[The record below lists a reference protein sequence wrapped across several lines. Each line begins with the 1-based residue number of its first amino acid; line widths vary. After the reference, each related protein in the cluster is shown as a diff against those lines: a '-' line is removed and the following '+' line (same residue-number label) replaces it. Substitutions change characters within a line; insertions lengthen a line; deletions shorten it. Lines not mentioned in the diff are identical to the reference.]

1 MTSAAPIRSTPEP
14 LAPVTPPPAPATPKV
29 EPWSFAR
36 RYGFRFVFAFVVLYH
51 LLFPLT
57 LIPGLDELLSKQLET
72 FWQPLE
78 VWLARHVF
86 GHDLVV
92 PTGPSGSGDKAV
104 DYAHMAFM
112 LTLSFLVA
120 GVWSFIDRRRME
132 YVKAHDLLRV
142 YVRYILAFAML
153 TYGFAKV
160 IKTQFPFPNLERLS
174 QPVGDMSPM
183 GLLWTFMGYS
193 PGYNLFTGGAEALGG
208 LLLLFRRT
216 TTLGALVVIGVMVN
230 VVALNFFYDV
240 PVKLYSTLLVS
251 LAVFLLL
258 PDLRRLADVLIFNRA
273 TQPAVLA
280 TPFAFSSRVT
290 WALRGVKGVFIGW
303 MLYSNVSQGLSMYQ
317 KRGDAAPN
325 PPLYG
330 LYEVE
335 SFTRDGQ
342 VLPPLLGDP
351 HRWRAFIVNRYG
363 PTVRKMDDSRKRYYG
378 TYEEGSTSFTF
389 AESRQPDAV
398 KVTLDVEQP
407 APEHLVL
414 KGPYEGATIEVKLRK
429 VDTSSKFLLVGRG
442 FNWVQ
447 ELPFNR

>member
-1 MTSAAPIRSTPEP
+1 MTSAAPVPAPLEP
-14 LAPVTPPPAPATPKV
+14 PAPVTSPPAPSTPQV
-29 EPWSFAR
+29 EPWSLAR
-36 RYGFRFVFAFVVLYH
+36 RYGFRFVFAFLFLYH
-51 LLFPLT
+51 LPFP
-57 LIPGLDELLSKQLET
+57 PKS

-104 DYAHMAFM
+104 DYAHLAFM

-120 GVWSFIDRRRME
+120 GVWSFIDRRRTD
-132 YVKAHDLLRV
+132 YVKAHDFLRV
-142 YVRYILAFAML
+142 YVRYILAVSML
-153 TYGFAKV
+153 SYGFAKV
-160 IKTQFPFPNLERLS
+160 IKTQFPFPNLERLT
-174 QPVGDMSPM
+174 QPLGDLSPM

-208 LLLLFRRT
+208 LLLFFRRT

-240 PVKLYSTLLVS
+240 PVKLYSSLLVS

-258 PDLRRLADVLIFNRA
+258 PDLRRLADVLVFNRA
-273 TQPAVLA
+273 TQPTVLA
-280 TPFAFSSRVT
+280 TPFTFSSRVT
-290 WALRGVKGVFIGW
+290 WALRGVKAVFIGW
-303 MLYSNVSQGLSMYQ
+303 MLYSSVSQNLSMSE
-317 KRGDAAPN
+317 KWGDAAPH

-330 LYEVE
+330 FYDVE

-342 VLPPLLGDP
+342 VLPPLLGDT
-351 HRWRAFIVNRYG
+351 HRWRAFIVNRHG
-363 PTVRKMDDSRKRYYG
+363 PTVRKMDDSRKRYFG
-378 TYEEGSTSFTF
+378 TYEEGSKSFTL
-389 AESRQPDAV
+389 AEGRQPDAAKLV
-398 KVTLDVEQP
+398 LAVEQP
-407 APEHLVL
+407 DAEHLVL

-429 VDTSSKFLLVGRG
+429 VDTASKFLLVGRG

-447 ELPFNR
+447 EFPFNR